1 MCSPTSLNSWRE
13 RMNYEEFKNYQEI
26 VDNKFVKKFVSNNGH
41 VFYVE
46 PAFYTQMMGLFERY
60 PEEKEKFM
68 NKIYEL
74 IEQNKE
80 IAFVYDFENPFLNYG
95 NSLLRE
101 FVDVTDACKIFYED
115 KSRGS
120 DYGD

>member
-1 MCSPTSLNSWRE
+1 
-13 RMNYEEFKNYQEI
+13 MNYEEFKKYKEI
-26 VDNKFVKKFVSNNGH
+26 TNSKFVKKFEVSNGNIFH
-41 VFYVE
+41 IE

-60 PEEKEKFM
+60 PEQKDNFM
-68 NKIYEL
+68 SQIDKIVTS
-74 IEQNKE
+74 NKE
-80 IAFVYDFENPFLNYG
+80 VAFVYDFENPFLDYG
-95 NSLLRE
+95 EAILRE

>member
-1 MCSPTSLNSWRE
+1 
-13 RMNYEEFKNYQEI
+13 MNYEEFAKYKEI
-26 VDNKFVKKFVSNNGH
+26 TDNKFVKKYISDESN
-41 VFYVE
+41 VFYIE

-60 PEEKEKFM
+60 PDEKQKFLGKM
-68 NKIYEL
+68 GEIIKNNKL
-74 IEQNKE
+74 
-80 IAFVYDFENPFLNYG
+80 IAFVYDFENPFLDYG
-95 NSLLRE
+95 EAVLRE

>member
-1 MCSPTSLNSWRE
+1 
-13 RMNYEEFKNYQEI
+13 MNYEEFAKYKEI
-26 VDNKFVKKFVSNNGH
+26 TDSKFVKKFLVKNLNI
-41 VFYVE
+41 FFVE

-60 PEEKEKFM
+60 PEQKENFM
-68 NKIYEL
+68 SQIDKIVSS
-74 IEQNKE
+74 NKE
-80 IAFVYDFENPFLNYG
+80 VAFVYDFENPFLDYG
-95 NSLLRE
+95 DAILRE